1 MLDELARVRRMI
13 EGGVPDLAA
22 AVRTSLGAHGE
33 VVGARPA
40 SRLNPAAG
48 LWPCAPFGL
57 RLAPQAL
64 TRPSAPA
71 EG

>member
-1 MLDELARVRRMI
+1 MLDRPARVRRMI
-13 EGGVPDLAA
+13 EGGDPDLAA

-33 VVGARPA
+33 VVG
-40 SRLNPAAG
+40 SAAG
-48 LWPCAPFGL
+48 RPPQPRCAPFGL

-71 EG
+71 EGLP